1 MFSETRYALN
11 GDLHVAYRTSRE
23 GPRDLVFVSNWI
35 TNREV
40 FPELPS
46 IQGWVGG
53 DDSAVRIAIAL
64 ASRFR
69 SAPGARIVLSLLL
82 IEGPRTPKALRQ
94 WLAYSQPRCFMSVAY
109 LRSHSLDRWGMSPS
123 GPTFSAWTAAR
134 NFLLEGGAM
143 STRSRVNPSS
153 PCSGCR

>member
-69 SAPGARIVLSLLL
+69 SAPG
-82 IEGPRTPKALRQ
+82 
-94 WLAYSQPRCFMSVAY
+94 
-109 LRSHSLDRWGMSPS
+109 H
-123 GPTFSAWTAAR
+123 
-134 NFLLEGGAM
+134 
-143 STRSRVNPSS
+143 
-153 PCSGCR
+153 